1 MAENN
6 KMAYYV
12 GTFVFV
18 IVGYFV
24 QLFVDDLLEDV
35 LPTEAILEIFTVV
48 RVDDIFSAIVW
59 FVFLFVVY
67 WGATLFIDSGERTG
81 LASLTFVITLLIATL
96 AAVIATI
103 IFDLINDSSVTLNFD
118 YLLDQYFSILRDS
131 VAPAVAATFGYSN
144 KSR

>member
-24 QLFVDDLLEDV
+24 QLFVDDLLDEI
-35 LPTEAILEIFTVV
+35 LPTEAILEIFTVT
-48 RVDDIFSAIVW
+48 RVDYIFSAIVW

-67 WGATLFIDSGERTG
+67 WGSTLFIDSGERTG
-81 LASLTFVITLLIATL
+81 MVSITFIITLLIATL
-96 AAVIATI
+96 ATVIATI
-103 IFDLINDSSVTLNFD
+103 IFDLINDSTVTLDLD
-118 YLLDQYFSILRDS
+118 YLLDTYFFVLIYS
-131 VAPAVAATFGYSN
+131 VAPAIAATFGYSN